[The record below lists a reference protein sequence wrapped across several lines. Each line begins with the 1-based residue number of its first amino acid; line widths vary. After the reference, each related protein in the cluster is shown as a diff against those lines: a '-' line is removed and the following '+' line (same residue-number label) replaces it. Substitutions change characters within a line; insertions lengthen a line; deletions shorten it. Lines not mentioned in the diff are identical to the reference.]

1 MKETATLGEDRRHV
15 LLFDIY
21 FLSQYSWT
29 GWWNIGFNI
38 FLFCI
43 AFIIYD
49 VKGIVIRQELSQFY
63 NKSNP
68 IQKMEEGEATWE
80 VLYK

>member
-1 MKETATLGEDRRHV
+1 MKETATLGGCMLLL

-38 FLFCI
+38 FLFWI

-49 VKGIVIRQELSQFY
+49 VKSIVIRQELSQFY